1 MKLSK
6 YSIKSKIGKISA
18 NEKILEEYYVKIYE
32 THPCFYKNYK
42 EKKIDKNGH
51 EYIPFRI
58 DVFF

>member
-42 EKKIDKNGH
+42 EKKN
-51 EYIPFRI
+51 
-58 DVFF
+58 